1 MSVYLHNESMAR
13 PSLVAEK
20 RKELLPVVARAFAEM
35 GYRRTTTA
43 DLARRCGVREN
54 ILYRLWPDKKAMF
67 VAAID
72 YVFDL
77 SAETWG
83 KVLGRAARRQSA
95 ARRLLEHEASHHGE
109 LGLYRIVF
117 AGLSETDDPEIREAL
132 ARMYGHFQ
140 KFIREQIEEHRAES
154 DGSGG
159 ATVTAMSAAWA
170 VIGLGTVANIGREL
184 GLMDESDRRR
194 LMEQAGRCLLDAGE
208 KKAD

>member
-1 MSVYLHNESMAR
+1 MAR
-13 PSLVAEK
+13 PSQITEK
-20 RKELLPVVARAFAEM
+20 RKELLPVVAQAFAEM

-67 VAAID
+67 IAAID

-77 SAETWG
+77 SVETWA
-83 KVLGRAARRQSA
+83 KLLAQPAKRQSG
-95 ARRLLEHEASHHGE
+95 ARKLLEHEASHHGE

-132 ARMYGHFQ
+132 ARMYDHFQ
-140 KFIREQIEEHRAES
+140 KFIRDQIEQHRAASEAC
-154 DGSGG
+154 DGAKVAS
-159 ATVTAMSAAWA
+159 TSAAWA

-184 GLMDESDRRR
+184 RLMDDSDRRR
-194 LMEQAGRCLLDAGE
+194 LMEQAGRCLLDAGGE
-208 KKAD
+208 KKGD

>member
-1 MSVYLHNESMAR
+1 MAR
-13 PSLVAEK
+13 PSLVVEK
-20 RKELLPVVARAFAEM
+20 RRELLPVVARAFAEM

-77 SAETWG
+77 SAETW
-83 KVLGRAARRQSA
+83 ARLLEQPAKRQSA
-95 ARRLLEHEASHHGE
+95 ARKLLEHEASHHGE

-132 ARMYGHFQ
+132 GRMYEHFQ
-140 KFIREQIEEHRAES
+140 KFIREQIEKHRAES
-154 DGSGG
+154 DGDGG
-159 ATVTAMSAAWA
+159 KVTSTSAAWA

-184 GLMDESDRRR
+184 GLMDESDRKR

-208 KKAD
+208 RKD

>member
-1 MSVYLHNESMAR
+1 M
-13 PSLVAEK
+13 
-20 RKELLPVVARAFAEM
+20 PVVARAFAEM

-77 SAETWG
+77 SVETWG
-83 KVLGRAARRQSA
+83 KLLGHPAKRQSA

-117 AGLSETDDPEIREAL
+117 AGLSETDDSEIREAL
-132 ARMYGHFQ
+132 GRMYEHFQ
-140 KFIREQIEEHRAES
+140 KFIREQIEEHRKAAGGG
-154 DGSGG
+154 DAGNVGS
-159 ATVTAMSAAWA
+159 MSAAWA

-184 GLMDESDRRR
+184 GLMSDADRRR
-194 LMEQAGRCLLDAGE
+194 LMEQAGRCLLG
-208 KKAD
+208 

>member
-1 MSVYLHNESMAR
+1 MAR

-20 RKELLPVVARAFAEM
+20 RKELMPVVARAFAEM

-67 VAAID
+67 VAAIEH
-72 YVFDL
+72 VFDL
-77 SAETWG
+77 SVETWA
-83 KVLGRAARRQSA
+83 KLLGQPAKRQSA

-132 ARMYGHFQ
+132 GRMYEHFQ
-140 KFIREQIEEHRAES
+140 KFIREQIDQHRSES
-154 DGSGG
+154 N
-159 ATVTAMSAAWA
+159 ATDLAKVTSMSAAWA

-194 LMEQAGRCLLDAGE
+194 LMEQAGRCLLDAGDS
-208 KKAD
+208 KKD

>member
-1 MSVYLHNESMAR
+1 MAR
-13 PSLVAEK
+13 PSQITEK
-20 RKELLPVVARAFAEM
+20 RKELLPVVAQAFAEM

-67 VAAID
+67 IAAID

-77 SAETWG
+77 SVETWA
-83 KVLGRAARRQSA
+83 KLLAQPAKRQSG
-95 ARRLLEHEASHHGE
+95 ARKLLEHEASHHGE

-132 ARMYGHFQ
+132 ARMYDHFQ
-140 KFIREQIEEHRAES
+140 KFIREQIEQHRAASEAC
-154 DGSGG
+154 DGAKVAS
-159 ATVTAMSAAWA
+159 TSAAWA

-184 GLMDESDRRR
+184 RLMDDSDRRR
-194 LMEQAGRCLLDAGE
+194 LMEQAGRCLLDAGGE
-208 KKAD
+208 KKGD